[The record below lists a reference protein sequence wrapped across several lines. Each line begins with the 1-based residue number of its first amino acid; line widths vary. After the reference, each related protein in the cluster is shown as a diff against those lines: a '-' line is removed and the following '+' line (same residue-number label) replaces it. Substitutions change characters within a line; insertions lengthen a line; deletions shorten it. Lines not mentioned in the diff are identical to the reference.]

1 MGVSNKQL
9 EVDEERDKVVKLEQK
24 HVNMVDK
31 QLVKNLLV
39 NYFSTPQKQREKV
52 IPIIISM
59 LGFSKEEESR
69 ITGSQ
74 QGWVTGWL
82 WNNNKTP
89 PSVVQTKTS
98 EPPHQNGSFTEM
110 LINFLETE
118 SKPSGP
124 AAKLNATSMVNE
136 QQQRMSQRKL
146 AASGIP
152 TPVSTPMT
160 SQQPPKGPPSGY
172 PIEKQ
177 TVAGRYNAPLVIPS
191 MITTPSSG
199 SSHPFIQPSLFTP
212 AASGQQNNN
221 TSGNVLQGILQ
232 QDNN

>member
-82 WNNNKTP
+82 WNDSSNKTP
-89 PSVVQTKTS
+89 PSVVQSNLNKTS
-98 EPPHQNGSFTEM
+98 EQNGSFTEM
-110 LINFLETE
+110 LIN
-118 SKPSGP
+118 
-124 AAKLNATSMVNE
+124 
-136 QQQRMSQRKL
+136 
-146 AASGIP
+146 
-152 TPVSTPMT
+152 
-160 SQQPPKGPPSGY
+160 
-172 PIEKQ
+172 
-177 TVAGRYNAPLVIPS
+177 
-191 MITTPSSG
+191 
-199 SSHPFIQPSLFTP
+199 
-212 AASGQQNNN
+212 
-221 TSGNVLQGILQ
+221 
-232 QDNN
+232 